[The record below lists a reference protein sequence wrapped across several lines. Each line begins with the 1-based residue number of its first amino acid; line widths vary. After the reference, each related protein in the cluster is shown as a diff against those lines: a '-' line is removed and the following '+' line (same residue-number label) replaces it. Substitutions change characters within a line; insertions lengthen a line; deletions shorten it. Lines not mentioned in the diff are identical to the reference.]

1 MISKDD
7 IEHLKGLSR
16 VEFDDKETEAL
27 AKDLN
32 AILEYVEMLKEI
44 DVSKVPEMTHA
55 VEGKNIMRLDEAADA
70 LVSSRDDIVKAFPES
85 ANDYLKVKAI
95 L

>member
-7 IEHLKGLSR
+7 MEHLKGLAR
-16 VEFDDKETEAL
+16 VEFDEKETEAL

-32 AILEYVEMLKEI
+32 AILGYVDMLKGADI
-44 DVSKVPEMTHA
+44 SKVPEMTHA
-55 VEGKNIMRLDEAADA
+55 IEEKNIMRSDDADDA
-70 LVSSRDDIVKAFPES
+70 LASSRDDVVKAFPES
-85 ANDYLKVKAI
+85 TNDYLKVKAI